1 VAGVGSPSRQ
11 FYTPGAFGS
20 RVAGC
25 KEKSGVSAG
34 SRGFD
39 RRAFVQLAAT
49 FGLSLTVPAL
59 AAKSPATSPTSD
71 EWTLIGEV
79 SELII
84 PTTDS
89 GGALAAG
96 VPAFVKMMLSDW
108 FSQAERENFMAGMQE
123 FSAGAL
129 KKYDKKF
136 QELTASQ
143 KNQYFGELL
152 TMAEGGET
160 PPRTPFVV
168 LMKRL
173 TIFGYYTSELGAT
186 TELHQQ
192 IAAAKYEPAA
202 VIKPGD
208 RADSGIPGAM
218 YWFNAS

>member
-1 VAGVGSPSRQ
+1 MKPMPESLV
-11 FYTPGAFGS
+11 PGRHS
-20 RVAGC
+20 L
-25 KEKSGVSAG
+25 
-34 SRGFD
+34 D

-49 FGLSLTVPAL
+49 FGLSLSVPAL
-59 AAKSPATSPTSD
+59 AAKSPTTALTAD

-84 PTTDS
+84 PTTDT

-96 VPAFVKMMLSDW
+96 VPAFVKMLLSDW
-108 FSQAERENFMAGMQE
+108 FNDAERENFISGMRE

-129 KKYDKKF
+129 KKYGKKF
-136 QELTASQ
+136 AELTAGQ
-143 KNQYFGELL
+143 KDQYFGELL
-152 TMAEGGET
+152 AAAEGGAAA
-160 PPRTPFVV
+160 PRSPFVV

-192 IAAAKYEPAA
+192 MAAARYEPAA
-202 VIKPGD
+202 VVKPGD

-218 YWFNAS
+218 YWLNAN